1 MKNAIKTLVLSISI
15 LFLCTTTVLAQPSIS
30 VNGSIVG
37 DVLVNGQKVNGVTV
51 KFIDEINSVDSSI
64 KSIIEK
70 INVGIDINEAL
81 NGAKVESEEELN
93 LYEFKLLTKMQD
105 LVAYDSEGNS
115 LTNITLTWEVPNLI
129 EDLEGIYVLH
139 YSVKRNLWEII
150 TPDDV
155 DFQKKTITANFKDLS
170 PVAVIYKYNNVI
182 NTQGN
187 KIEEPVE
194 NKVDYKNLIYIAIAT
209 TLVGI
214 ILYLYLGR
222 NSGKKQDFN
231 SLSK

>member
-1 MKNAIKTLVLSISI
+1 
-15 LFLCTTTVLAQPSIS
+15 
-30 VNGSIVG
+30 
-37 DVLVNGQKVNGVTV
+37 
-51 KFIDEINSVDSSI
+51 
-64 KSIIEK
+64 
-70 INVGIDINEAL
+70 
-81 NGAKVESEEELN
+81 
-93 LYEFKLLTKMQD
+93 MQD

-182 NTQGN
+182 TTQGN

-214 ILYLYLGR
+214 ILYLYWGR
-222 NSGKKQDFN
+222 NSGEKQDFN

>member
-194 NKVDYKNLIYIAIAT
+194 NKVYYKNLIYIAIAT

>member
-15 LFLCTTTVLAQPSIS
+15 FFLCATTAFAQPSIS

-37 DVLVNGQKVNGVTV
+37 DVLVNGQKINGVTV
-51 KFIDEINSVDSSI
+51 KFIDEISDIDTSIQSV
-64 KSIIEK
+64 IEK
-70 INVGIDINEAL
+70 INAGNEISEAL
-81 NGAKVESEEELN
+81 NGVKVESEEELN
-93 LYEFKLLTKMQD
+93 LSEFKLLTKMQD

-150 TPDDV
+150 TPDDI
-155 DFQKKTITANFKDLS
+155 DFQKKTITASFKDLS

-182 NTQGN
+182 ITQGN

-194 NKVDYKNLIYIAIAT
+194 NKVDYKNLIYISIAI
-209 TLVGI
+209 TLGGI

-222 NSGKKQDFN
+222 NSGKKQDFD